1 MLFLPTR
8 GAVGMLPIISIVTQP
23 SAALDANAAPSSVPY
38 YNDSRSE
45 FNKNR
50 ISTKRFKSRQTAANR
65 QMTRRG
71 KRHSE
76 PDRKLRQPDMSRTQI
91 CSKGVR
97 TTRREGCVRGG
108 NARNA

>member
-65 QMTRRG
+65 QMTRRENG
-71 KRHSE
+71 I
-76 PDRKLRQPDMSRTQI
+76 PSRI
-91 CSKGVR
+91 GSSDNR
-97 TTRREGCVRGG
+97 TCPERRFAPRV
-108 NARNA
+108 